1 MSELSAHPAV
11 AAVQQHAGNWNAQ
24 DRTAWLA
31 LFDDS
36 FTDGRVWTLHPQRI
50 IPGGTHEAAVEMLNK
65 GTLHGELVELR
76 GIEIYKVND
85 AGKIISVRAFFEQPT
100 DFELNPFFVP
110 EN

>member
-36 FTDGRVWTLHPQRI
+36 VTFEDPVGKAP
-50 IPGGTHEAAVEMLNK
+50 
-65 GTLHGELVELR
+65 
-76 GIEIYKVND
+76 KV
-85 AGKIISVRAFFEQPT
+85 
-100 DFELNPFFVP
+100 
-110 EN
+110 